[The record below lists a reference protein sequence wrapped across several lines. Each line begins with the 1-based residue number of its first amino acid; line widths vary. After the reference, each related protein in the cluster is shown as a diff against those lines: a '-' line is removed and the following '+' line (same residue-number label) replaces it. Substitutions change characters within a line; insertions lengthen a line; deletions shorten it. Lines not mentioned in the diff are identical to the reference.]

1 MVLYKA
7 SFGARLES
15 EFRAASSPP
24 FSRNSRYYFLVA
36 LQHTPRFILCLNP
49 RTMLDLRKSTISQVE
64 SALPIQMRRTGAVRM
79 RTARL
84 LATLL
89 APFYLALWCAAAT
102 CIASFLFA
110 GLAYRISPRH
120 LPSAAWPATHDGHLV
135 ALYGCVLYGSA
146 VALVFYTHVTLSVP
160 PPPATSSSIGS
171 ESEFPAPVR
180 RELGILATVLSVL
193 GGSVAPAIGV
203 VASSTP
209 ELAVWD
215 ALILGFAGMSMLA
228 IALAVL
234 VVFAVFWLPKG
245 RLW

>member
-1 MVLYKA
+1 M
-7 SFGARLES
+7 
-15 EFRAASSPP
+15 
-24 FSRNSRYYFLVA
+24 
-36 LQHTPRFILCLNP
+36 LN
-49 RTMLDLRKSTISQVE
+49 LRKSTISQAE
-64 SALPIQMRRTGAVRM
+64 SALPIQMRRTHAVRILA
-79 RTARL
+79 ARS

-102 CIASFLFA
+102 SISSFLFA
-110 GLAYRISPRH
+110 GLAYRIFPRYLH
-120 LPSAAWPATHDGHLV
+120 STAWLGTHDGHLV
-135 ALYGCVLYGSA
+135 ALYGCVLYGGA
-146 VALVFYTHVTLSVP
+146 VALVLYTHVTLSVP

-203 VASSTP
+203 VASATP